1 MSQKF
6 SGLLSPRERT
16 MSLRLTPELTVGF
29 DDIDADHRAMFQ
41 RLEALVAAAQT
52 DDAAGARSAMATLG
66 DCLLAHF
73 AAEESLMNAAR
84 FPERG
89 RHKSAHDLFM
99 QDFVQLGRDLAACG
113 LSVPVV
119 QWITMRLPEWV
130 KFHIQVN
137 DVPLGRFLAS
147 NRVSRGGTARADK
160 PRVA

>member
-1 MSQKF
+1 
-6 SGLLSPRERT
+6 

-29 DDIDADHRAMFQ
+29 EEVDAQHRTMFQ
-41 RLEALVAAAQT
+41 CLDALVAAAET
-52 DDAAGARSAMATLG
+52 DDAAGARTAMAALG
-66 DCLLAHF
+66 DFLVVHF

-99 QDFVQLGRDLAACG
+99 QDFLQLGRDLDACG

-119 QWITMRLPEWV
+119 QWITLRIPEWV

-147 NRVSRGGTARADK
+147 NRFARGAAGRADK